1 MEWLLMDWLL
11 VAIIGAAVGFVISFF
26 AQGIR
31 MPQALCV
38 VLALAGSLAGA
49 GLIKI
54 SGLPI
59 FGIGSFYIAGCLGA
73 ICLLAGGIL
82 AFSLTQDEHRI

>member
-1 MEWLLMDWLL
+1 MEWLLMEWLIIG
-11 VAIIGAAVGFVISFF
+11 VIGAAVGFVISFF
-26 AQGIR
+26 AQSIR

-54 SGLPI
+54 TGLLI
-59 FGIGSFYIAGCLGA
+59 FGVGSVYIAGCLGA
-73 ICLLAGGIL
+73 ICLLAGAML